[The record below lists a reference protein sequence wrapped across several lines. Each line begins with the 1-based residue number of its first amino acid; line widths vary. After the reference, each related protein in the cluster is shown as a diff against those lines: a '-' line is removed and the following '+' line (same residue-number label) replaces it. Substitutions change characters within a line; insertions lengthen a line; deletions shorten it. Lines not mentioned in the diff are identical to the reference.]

1 VRAANA
7 ASLASRGAAGAARY
21 TRAVALANGSPVNA
35 DALPPA
41 RPSLRY
47 YIELGML

>member
-21 TRAVALANGSPVNA
+21 ARAVALAKGSPVNA
-35 DALPPA
+35 GALPPA
-41 RPSLRY
+41 RPSL
-47 YIELGML
+47 GTT